1 MHALIVLNSLSPPLR
16 LALGIPIKIARSTQP
31 PYDTK
36 RFLRRRLS
44 SITDSSLVLSINLH
58 VYETILN

>member
-31 PYDTK
+31 P
-36 RFLRRRLS
+36 LRYKEVSAEETELNYRLFS
-44 SITDSSLVLSINLH
+44 GVIQ
-58 VYETILN
+58 